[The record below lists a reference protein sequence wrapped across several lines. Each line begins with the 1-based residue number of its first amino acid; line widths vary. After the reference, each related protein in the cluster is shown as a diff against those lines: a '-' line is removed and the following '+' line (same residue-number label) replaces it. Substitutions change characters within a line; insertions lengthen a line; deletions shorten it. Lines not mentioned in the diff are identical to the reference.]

1 MTEILKAITFLLG
14 FQLLGTTA
22 VMGMGLP
29 IPGPVAGL
37 LFMIGWLG
45 LNAPK
50 PKLLKETAQA
60 LIAHLSLLFVPAAV
74 GIVQH
79 LDRLAYEGKI
89 LLMAVV
95 VSTILALI
103 VGALTFVMMVRLTGT
118 PPEGQELRS

>member
-1 MTEILKAITFLLG
+1 MTEILKAVTFLLG

-37 LFMIGWLG
+37 LFMIVWLG
-45 LNAPK
+45 VNAPR

-60 LIAHLSLLFVPAAV
+60 LIAHLSLLFVLAAV

-89 LLMAVV
+89 LLAAVV

>member
-1 MTEILKAITFLLG
+1 MIEILKAVTFLLG

-74 GIVQH
+74 AIVQH

-89 LLMAVV
+89 LLAAVV

>member
-1 MTEILKAITFLLG
+1 MIEILKAVTFLLG

-79 LDRLAYEGKI
+79 LDRLASEGKI
-89 LLMAVV
+89 LLTAVV
-95 VSTILALI
+95 VSTMLALI

-118 PPEGQELRS
+118 SPEEQELRS

>member
-1 MTEILKAITFLLG
+1 MIEILKAVTFLLG

-79 LDRLAYEGKI
+79 LDRLASEGKI
-89 LLMAVV
+89 LLTAVM

-103 VGALTFVMMVRLTGT
+103 VGALTFVMMVRLTGAS
-118 PPEGQELRS
+118 PEEQELRS

>member
-1 MTEILKAITFLLG
+1 MTEILKAVTFLLV

-22 VMGMGLP
+22 VMGMGLL

-37 LFMIGWLG
+37 LFMIVWLG
-45 LNAPK
+45 VNAPR
-50 PKLLKETAQA
+50 PKLLKETAEA

-89 LLMAVV
+89 LLAAVV

-118 PPEGQELRS
+118 TAEGEELRS